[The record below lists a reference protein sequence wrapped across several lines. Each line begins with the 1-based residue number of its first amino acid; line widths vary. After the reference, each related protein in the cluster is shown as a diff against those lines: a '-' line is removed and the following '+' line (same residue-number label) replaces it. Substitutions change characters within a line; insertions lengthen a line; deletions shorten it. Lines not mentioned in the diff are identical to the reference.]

1 MPPAE
6 DAAAARARKAERLR
20 RAMAEAFNGSLYE
33 DKSAAGATERLQ
45 QSDERGD
52 GGSGDNS
59 GGLWSWLCAA
69 VCCRRR
75 SPAPRPHGD

>member
-33 DKSAAGATERLQ
+33 EKIVAGATEKQFNSESGDLT
-45 QSDERGD
+45 GD
-52 GGSGDNS
+52 GGG

-75 SPAPRPHGD
+75 PSAPRPHGD